1 MCFTELKFNI
11 DCLIKWFN
19 RKCKSQ
25 YLEIDL
31 ISKKKFEEKNPIDW
45 SNDKCVGQNL
55 MKWHIMIL

>member
-11 DCLIKWFN
+11 DCLIKWSN

-55 MKWHIMIL
+55 MK